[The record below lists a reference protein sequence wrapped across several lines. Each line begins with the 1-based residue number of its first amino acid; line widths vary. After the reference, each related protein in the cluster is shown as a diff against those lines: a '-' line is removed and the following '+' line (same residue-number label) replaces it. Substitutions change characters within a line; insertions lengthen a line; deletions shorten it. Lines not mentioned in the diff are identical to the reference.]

1 MTREVP
7 AQTKAETT
15 SPGRYVIVAIV
26 AFVVDLALAMALREG
41 AGLPVWLAAAISF
54 IIVGVASYFVHEHW
68 TFRRAESRTSSRR
81 FVRNMTA
88 SAAAFATR
96 VGIIAAMEAVHDPAA
111 LLAAGYIGVGAAAS
125 LTVNYVL
132 NRFWVFRTGG

>member
-7 AQTKAETT
+7 AQTRPETN

-26 AFVVDLALAMALREG
+26 AFVVDLGLAMALREG

-54 IIVGVASYFVHEHW
+54 IIVGVATYFVHEHW

-81 FVRNMTA
+81 FARNMTA
-88 SAAAFATR
+88 SMAAFTTR
-96 VGIIAAMEAVHDPAA
+96 VGIIATMEAVHNPEA
-111 LLAAGYIGVGAAAS
+111 LLAAVYIGVGAAAS
-125 LTVNYVL
+125 LTVNYLL